1 MVLTK
6 ACDLHPNEALA
17 NAYRSMY
24 PNLYIAMRMKDDS
37 MSPVIGEGDVIV
49 ASRSKADKEY
59 TIHIV
64 RLKVDNEK
72 LICNVSEEKDSLLLT
87 TDLPRNEGLL
97 NKKAGGDSGFL
108 FLYYAVREE
117 RLI

>member
-24 PNLYIAMRMKDDS
+24 PNLYIAIRMKDDS

-49 ASRSKADKEY
+49 AS
-59 TIHIV
+59 
-64 RLKVDNEK
+64 
-72 LICNVSEEKDSLLLT
+72 
-87 TDLPRNEGLL
+87 
-97 NKKAGGDSGFL
+97 
-108 FLYYAVREE
+108 
-117 RLI
+117 